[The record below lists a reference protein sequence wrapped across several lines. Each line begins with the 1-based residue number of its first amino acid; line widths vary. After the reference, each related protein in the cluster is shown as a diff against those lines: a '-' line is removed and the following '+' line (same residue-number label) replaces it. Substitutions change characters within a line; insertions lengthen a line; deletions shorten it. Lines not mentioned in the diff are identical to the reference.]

1 MSGTNYDN
9 HVKQISN
16 GVKKKLGKEFFTRP
30 AIDVARDV
38 LGKFLVRRLEN
49 GKILE
54 GKIVEV
60 EAYVGPQDRASHAF
74 VPYRKRTRGV
84 QKITSRN
91 RAEFLE
97 GGYVYIYLVYGM
109 YWQLNITTGLKN
121 YPECFLIRAVDVAEG
136 KSLGRGPGKLCKYF
150 NLDKS
155 FYGQS
160 VINSPKLWFEDRGFK
175 ISKKDIATTPRIGI
189 DYAGPFWA
197 SRKLRFFIKA
207 NPAVSGRRSFSD
219 K

>member
-1 MSGTNYDN
+1 MANRKNRLDKN
-9 HVKQISN
+9 
-16 GVKKKLGKEFFTRP
+16 FFMRP
-30 AIDVARDV
+30 AVDVSKEV

-54 GKIVEV
+54 GEIVEV

-74 VPYRKRTRGV
+74 VPYSERVRGV

-91 RAEFLE
+91 RVEFME

-109 YWQLNITTGLKN
+109 YWQLNITTGPAN
-121 YPECFLIRAVDVAEG
+121 YPECFLIRAVEVSG
-136 KSLGRGPGKLCKYF
+136 NPKFGSGPGKLCKYF

-160 VINSPKLWFEDRGFK
+160 VINSPRLWLEDRGLK
-175 ISKKDIATTPRIGI
+175 TSKKDIVATSRIGI

-197 SRKLRFFIKA
+197 RRKLRFFIKN
-207 NPAVSGRRSFSD
+207 NPAVS